1 MKTVSRDAADRMVAW
16 LAITTLSVLAA
27 LSNTQP
33 AAGAIPS
40 SSANSANSSAI
51 FVPVLLTASGR
62 NNSLFISELT
72 LTNRGTEEATLHYTY
87 TAHSGGGSGT
97 ATDRLAPGHQRIQT
111 DAIGYLTNLGIPI
124 PGSGNRIGTL
134 RVEVADSSEVG
145 VTVRTTTRVAHG
157 RAGLAYPGIAA
168 AAGFEEAVYL
178 CGLRQNRQD
187 RSNVALQNM
196 GTPDRGNITLRT
208 TVYSGDADNR
218 TSHVLPDLILP
229 PGGFH
234 QYNGILNLAGFDNGY
249 VTVERVEGPSPFYA
263 YGVINDQ
270 VNSDGSFV
278 FPVTASSLSGAR
290 EQTLPVIIEHSN
302 FSSELIVTNFSSST
316 KELKFSFVADAVQN
330 SRRTA
335 LFFLTLGAG
344 EQRIIP
350 EIVEHLRRQEVDGIG
365 PAGRTLAG
373 AVFAA
378 EASGDMSG
386 VVIGART
393 GSPGGGGQYSVFYNA
408 VPNGAAFSDRAW
420 IDALQQNG
428 ENRSNLALVNTGEAD
443 GGSSVF
449 EIEIYDGDT
458 GGLVNTVGG
467 IGVPA
472 RGWHQI
478 NRILRDYA
486 PGITQ
491 GYVRVRKTAGNNPFL
506 AYGVINDGGA
516 PGQRSGDGAYLPSA
530 ARVIAPKP
538 DPAVDREALE
548 ALYNAIGGPRWS
560 DRTNWLSQVPLGDW
574 YGVGTD
580 GSGRVISL
588 DLSFNQLSGPI
599 PPELSALSNLQRL
612 SLEGNQLSGP
622 IPPELSALSN
632 LKLLSL
638 EANQLSG
645 PIPAELS
652 ALSNL
657 QWLHLGANQLSG
669 PIPPELSALSNLQS
683 LSLAFNQ
690 LSGSIPAELSA
701 LSSLQ
706 WLSLQIN
713 QLSGSIPAELSTLSN
728 LQRLSLWA
736 NQLSGP
742 IPAELS
748 ALSNLQ
754 SLSLAFNQL
763 SGPVPAELSAL
774 SSLESLDLEGN
785 QLSGPVPSEL
795 SALSNLQRL
804 SLWANQLSG
813 PIPAEL
819 SALSNLQS
827 LSLAFNQLSG
837 PVPAELSALSKLES
851 LDLEGNQLRGPIPA
865 ELSALS
871 KLQRLSLEGNRL
883 SGPIPPDLPALTNL
897 QWLFLGFNPDLTG
910 TLPPELQQLPLST
923 LDLMATSVCVPD
935 DAELR
940 RWLATIDFFLPSGLM
955 CGRPAETVPSI
966 DVALFFTPAAR
977 RRAGGKA
984 EIEAST
990 DLMIA
995 ETNRAYEDSGVNQRV
1010 RLVARKEVSYEEE
1023 AGSGGLALHRLEVR
1037 SDGYMDEV
1045 HEIRDRAGADLVHLI
1060 ADVTDLGGIANLPG
1074 GFGVTCAECDA
1085 IVFAHELGHN
1095 MGLSHDRY
1103 LDRGLLP
1110 FSHGYVNQ
1118 QAFADGAPD
1127 SSRWRTIMSYPNQCS
1142 DRVFD
1147 CDWILRF
1154 SNPNQTWLGDPLG
1167 VPGSNRT
1174 AAVSGP
1180 ADASRLLNITR
1191 HSVSSF
1197 RPQSSGNQP
1206 TISSA
1211 PSPSPSM
1218 VGADQAPAPI
1228 PGGGLFQAI
1237 APNTAGAG
1245 LHRAV
1250 SALDRNPVR
1259 WRQVSVDIGRLVRVP
1274 DDRPTALSLNLFDD
1288 LVLTGI
1294 IDRRTQT
1301 YSGGYALSGSLA
1313 GVPGGNVT
1321 LVVNG
1326 SVVAGAVRLP
1336 GATYRIRPTG
1346 RGSHAVVQIDPA
1358 QSAWRC
1364 GTGR

>member
-1 MKTVSRDAADRMVAW
+1 M
-16 LAITTLSVLAA
+16 
-27 LSNTQP
+27 
-33 AAGAIPS
+33 AGDHNPISPGGPLQHPTGGRGHPIVFRQSGQLFGHLRPS
-40 SSANSANSSAI
+40 
-51 FVPVLLTASGR
+51 P
-62 NNSLFISELT
+62 
-72 LTNRGTEEATLHYTY
+72 
-87 TAHSGGGSGT
+87 
-97 ATDRLAPGHQRIQT
+97 
-111 DAIGYLTNLGIPI
+111 
-124 PGSGNRIGTL
+124 
-134 RVEVADSSEVG
+134 
-145 VTVRTTTRVAHG
+145 
-157 RAGLAYPGIAA
+157 
-168 AAGFEEAVYL
+168 
-178 CGLRQNRQD
+178 
-187 RSNVALQNM
+187 
-196 GTPDRGNITLRT
+196 PDRIRT
-208 TVYSGDADNR
+208 ELLLADNR

-408 VPNGAAFSDRAW
+408 VPNGAAFSDRTW

-530 ARVIAPKP
+530 ARVMAPKP
-538 DPAVDREALE
+538 DPTVDREALE

-935 DAELR
+935 
-940 RWLATIDFFLPSGLM
+940 
-955 CGRPAETVPSI
+955 
-966 DVALFFTPAAR
+966 
-977 RRAGGKA
+977 
-984 EIEAST
+984 
-990 DLMIA
+990 
-995 ETNRAYEDSGVNQRV
+995 
-1010 RLVARKEVSYEEE
+1010 
-1023 AGSGGLALHRLEVR
+1023 
-1037 SDGYMDEV
+1037 
-1045 HEIRDRAGADLVHLI
+1045 
-1060 ADVTDLGGIANLPG
+1060 
-1074 GFGVTCAECDA
+1074 
-1085 IVFAHELGHN
+1085 N

-1301 YSGGYALSGSLA
+1301 YSGGYALSR
-1313 GVPGGNVT
+1313 T
-1321 LVVNG
+1321 Q
-1326 SVVAGAVRLP
+1326 
-1336 GATYRIRPTG
+1336 YR
-1346 RGSHAVVQIDPA
+1346 
-1358 QSAWRC
+1358 
-1364 GTGR
+1364 